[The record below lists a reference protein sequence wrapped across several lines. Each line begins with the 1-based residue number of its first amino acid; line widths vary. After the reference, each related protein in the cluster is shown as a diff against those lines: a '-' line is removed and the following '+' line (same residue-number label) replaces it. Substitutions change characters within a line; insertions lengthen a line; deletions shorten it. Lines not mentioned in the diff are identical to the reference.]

1 MKHNCYYN
9 IYDIEITTEFD
20 IVTLISAT
28 DDDIKTFA
36 CFRDYIIVNP
46 CINERY
52 NQNINIKKLI
62 QDATEQRSEIVNL
75 INRKRMNYDKVL
87 VNIEDKEECKILKEL
102 LKVIYKIALYTA
114 DNKEVRLNDDG
125 LLEENVD
132 AIMSTSSIQ
141 NGQFIK
147 ENILSIFVQTYI
159 NTVSS
164 VKQFRGRNRN
174 RDSDV
179 YICIRY

>member
-28 DDDIKTFA
+28 ADDIKTFA

-75 INRKRMNYDKVL
+75 INRKKMNYDFVL
-87 VNIEDKEECKILKEL
+87 INLEDKEECKILKEL

-114 DNKEVRLNDDG
+114 DNKEVRLNEDG
-125 LLEENVD
+125 LLCLLHLSRMDNLLKR
-132 AIMSTSSIQ
+132 IFYLYSSKHIS
-141 NGQFIK
+141 IRSPV
-147 ENILSIFVQTYI
+147 LSNF
-159 NTVSS
+159 
-164 VKQFRGRNRN
+164 
-174 RDSDV
+174 
-179 YICIRY
+179 